1 MLPPPD
7 DRRRRQPADALAG
20 SLSPN
25 QRRLLERM
33 RRLGYGTI
41 RGLHVRAGDPLFD
54 PPPLIVRAIRL
65 SEVGSSHHE
74 SVGAEKALK
83 REQIA
88 FVRELAAVGTGVIDV
103 VKVHDGLP
111 VGLEIHEQP

>member
-1 MLPPPD
+1 MSVPGN
-7 DRRRRQPADALAG
+7 RRGPGWSDATAG

-25 QRRLLERM
+25 LRRLLDRM

-54 PPPLIVRAIRL
+54 PPPLVVRMVRL
-65 SEVGSSHHE
+65 TEAGPPCRE
-74 SVGAEKALK
+74 LPSVEYALK

-88 FVRELAAVGTGVIDV
+88 FQRELVAIGTGVIDV

-111 VGLEIHEQP
+111 VGLEFHEQP